1 MVLDGTIDT
10 IASDHSPHSF
20 EKKTPKDGNFWTISE
35 GCTGVQTLLP
45 VMVTEGRKRGLTW
58 TRLVN
63 LCATNPAKRF
73 GLSYK
78 KGDIQVGLDADITLF
93 DPSKEWKQDD
103 NKLFYL
109 NKWSPYSNRTFKGQV
124 VQTIVRGVSV
134 FENGHIQSGPGFWSI
149 LQDGYGERINE
160 RGIIV
165 KIYVIN
171 PNSDANFTRIIYQT
185 AKEFASP
192 GTEIICK
199 SVPDAPSLI
208 EDFADEILCGP
219 GLIKVIKESDL
230 SADAYVLA
238 CTCDVNICAI
248 REATTKPVIGIGE
261 ISMMAAMTLGYK
273 FSIIQMTRRSVPMKL
288 RMIHSLGFTY
298 RCASVRAMD
307 DSIEG
312 DLIDKIT
319 PVALEAVEKTE
330 PKL

>member
-1 MVLDGTIDT
+1 M
-10 IASDHSPHSF
+10 
-20 EKKTPKDGNFWTISE
+20 
-35 GCTGVQTLLP
+35 
-45 VMVTEGRKRGLTW
+45 
-58 TRLVN
+58 
-63 LCATNPAKRF
+63 
-73 GLSYK
+73 
-78 KGDIQVGLDADITLF
+78 
-93 DPSKEWKQDD
+93 
-103 NKLFYL
+103 
-109 NKWSPYSNRTFKGQV
+109 
-124 VQTIVRGVSV
+124 
-134 FENGHIQSGPGFWSI
+134 
-149 LQDGYGERINE
+149 QDGYGEIINE

-199 SVPDAPSLI
+199 SVPNAPSLI

-230 SADAYVLA
+230 AADAYVLA

-319 PVALEAVEKTE
+319 PVALEAVEKDGAEVIVLGCAALSGIDQEISKRIGVPVIDGIPYAIRFAEAHILTCMQTSKMGLFG
-330 PKL
+330 PSIWR

>member
-10 IASDHSPHSF
+10 IASDHPHSF
-20 EKKTPKDGNFWTISE
+20 EKKTLRMAILDYIR

-134 FENGHIQSGPGFWSI
+134 FENGHIQSGPGFC
-149 LQDGYGERINE
+149 QFCKMDM
-160 RGIIV
+160 
-165 KIYVIN
+165 
-171 PNSDANFTRIIYQT
+171 
-185 AKEFASP
+185 AKE
-192 GTEIICK
+192 
-199 SVPDAPSLI
+199 
-208 EDFADEILCGP
+208 
-219 GLIKVIKESDL
+219 
-230 SADAYVLA
+230 
-238 CTCDVNICAI
+238 
-248 REATTKPVIGIGE
+248 
-261 ISMMAAMTLGYK
+261 
-273 FSIIQMTRRSVPMKL
+273 
-288 RMIHSLGFTY
+288 
-298 RCASVRAMD
+298 
-307 DSIEG
+307 
-312 DLIDKIT
+312 
-319 PVALEAVEKTE
+319 
-330 PKL
+330 